1 MSTES
6 SWILRLFRVAHRLLC
21 QGQCFQFWRPSLQWL
36 TTYFILASTMV
47 RLKNIY
53 PLLAGPARICWLV
66 TTVGMGWQ
74 VGQQTGSPVYLLPV
88 CTCYRSTRK
97 MARPCPLGGLF
108 FRAGFRFRWD
118 ECLRGH
124 TPRKRWLCKCLVEV
138 FYTVRNA
145 SVGVCLHCVY
155 SCPRRRGECAV
166 QGKGKGV
173 SSPVAFTASLNYEL
187 SWIKSANRGM
197 FFFIT
202 FECSRPFF

>member
-74 VGQQTGSPVYLLPV
+74 VGQQTGSPVTCCLYVPV
-88 CTCYRSTRK
+88 TVQRARWHAHVPWGGCFSEPVFGFGEMNALEGTHHENGGFASVSSRSSI
-97 MARPCPLGGLF
+97 
-108 FRAGFRFRWD
+108 
-118 ECLRGH
+118 
-124 TPRKRWLCKCLVEV
+124 
-138 FYTVRNA
+138 RNA